1 MLVKELYKEI
11 LDKKLYNFSSFN
23 LNCIFGEILG
33 AKPPFSFSD
42 RELSGDEREKIVSMA
57 KRLSEGE
64 PLQYILGSWEF
75 YGCPFYVG
83 EGVLIPRG
91 DTELLVEL
99 SLDFLKNRENPRIA
113 DLCAGTGCI
122 GIAIA
127 KENKNVSVTS
137 VELYPA
143 ALDFLQR
150 NIKLNEAE
158 DRVKVLNADVL
169 KPLCLKN
176 LDMIVS
182 NPPYI
187 REDERDGLD
196 IEVKKEPDTALFA
209 PDRGL
214 LFYKELVKRGKES
227 LKKGGALLVETGYT
241 QREEVTEI
249 FKAAGYEKVEAFNDL
264 AGNHRAVIG
273 IMPF

>member
-11 LDKKLYNFSSFN
+11 YDKNLYNFSSFN
-23 LNCIFGEILG
+23 LNCIFEEILG
-33 AKPPFSFSD
+33 ARPPFSFS
-42 RELSGDEREKIVSMA
+42 EREISQGEEEKIRNMA
-57 KRLSEGE
+57 KQLSEGE

-99 SLDFLKNRENPRIA
+99 ALDFLKNREKPKIA
-113 DLCAGTGCI
+113 DLCAGSGCI

-127 KENKNVSVTS
+127 KENKDVSVTS
-137 VELYPA
+137 VELYLK
-143 ALDFLQR
+143 ALGFLER
-150 NIKLNEAE
+150 NIKLNGTE
-158 DRVKVLNADVL
+158 DRVRALNADVL
-169 KPLCLKN
+169 KPLDLKD
-176 LDMIVS
+176 LDMIIS

-187 REDERDGLD
+187 REDERESLD
-196 IEVKKEPDTALFA
+196 IEVRKEPDTALFA

-214 LFYKELVKRGKES
+214 LFYKQLVKRGKES
-227 LKKGGALLVETGYT
+227 LKKGGALLVETGCS

-249 FKAAGYEKVEAFNDL
+249 FKQAGYEKIEAFKDL
-264 AGNHRAVIG
+264 AGNHRAVMG